1 MVRRMRTAALVL
13 AAGRGERLG
22 SALPKAFVPLA
33 GRSLLARSLEA
44 LASVPEI
51 DLVVPVVA
59 AEALD
64 RFAAL
69 AAERAGIPKLAA
81 PVPGGRERQ
90 DSMAAG
96 LAALPSDVGWV
107 AVHDAAR
114 PLVRARDV
122 SRVIAAARATGA
134 ALLVTPVTDTV
145 KRVRGGVVLETPDRA
160 ECFAAQTP
168 QVFRAELLREA
179 LEKARAEGVLATDD
193 AQLVERLGVA
203 VHAVEGDPSNRKIT
217 RPEDLA
223 WAELELARR
232 AAGEGGRT

>member
-1 MVRRMRTAALVL
+1 MRIAALVL
-13 AAGRGERLG
+13 AAGRGERMR

-33 GRSLLARSLEA
+33 GRTLLARSLA
-44 LASVPEI
+44 AMACVPEI

-59 AEALD
+59 ADALE

-69 AAERAGIPKLAA
+69 APERAGIAKLGAA
-81 PVPGGRERQ
+81 VAGGRERQ

-96 LAALPSDVGWV
+96 LAALPPDVGFV

-114 PLVRARDV
+114 PLVRAADV
-122 SRVIAAARATGA
+122 TRVVAAARETGA

-145 KRVRGGVVLETPDRA
+145 KRVRGGLVVETPERS

-168 QVFRAELLREA
+168 QVFRLDLLREA
-179 LEKARAEGVLATDD
+179 LAKARAEGVVATDD
-193 AQLVERLGVA
+193 AQLVERLGGA
-203 VHAVEGDPSNRKIT
+203 VRAVEGDPTNRKIT
-217 RPEDLA
+217 RPADLA

-232 AAGEGGRT
+232 AAEEAA